1 MKHVLITL
9 TALLLSGI
17 AWGFTHG
24 AAMVFD
30 STMLISI
37 YLMLVDWGTQ
47 ASKNEPSDLE
57 SEILKERLE
66 KARAETKKAKA
77 EYEEVMK
84 NAGKYL

>member
-1 MKHVLITL
+1 MKYLLIVMS
-9 TALLLSGI
+9 ALLISGI

-37 YLMLVDWGTQ
+37 FLILVDWCNQDDSNDT
-47 ASKNEPSDLE
+47 E

-66 KARAETKKAKA
+66 KARAETQKAKIELDA
-77 EYEEVMK
+77 ALATSKRPV
-84 NAGKYL
+84 NLT